1 MFNFLEPLR
10 NIDFVKRRFYFI
22 GLSSVVVLI
31 GIVLFFV
38 KGGFRQS
45 IDFAGGTRL
54 EVKIN
59 DNIGIEDVRRVIVS
73 TGVTKN
79 VTYVGDPKDNIFLIS
94 IGVDEE
100 YVHKVETVK
109 KALQDNFREVIIRSE
124 NTVGPRLSQEFFR
137 NAMILSLVVGALILI
152 YIGIR
157 FDFIFGLGAIVA
169 LIHDLLIAFTVIL
182 LFDIEMDISI
192 IAAILTILGYSVT
205 DTVVVYDRIR
215 ENFEAVKS
223 SEVEYVVNKSIRQ
236 VIVRSVLTSFT
247 TLLVVLAFIAWGPET
262 LKGFAIVLL
271 TGIISGT
278 YSSLFIASP
287 IVIELEKQ
295 KLIKQEQSI

>member
-1 MFNFLEPLR
+1 MYNFLEPLR
-10 NIDFVKRRFYFI
+10 NIDFVKNRFYFI
-22 GLSSVVVLI
+22 ALSLILIVI

-38 KGGFRQS
+38 KGGFKQS

-59 DNIGIEDVRRVIVS
+59 DNIGIEDVRRIIS
-73 TGVTKN
+73 ATGITRN

-94 IGVDEE
+94 IGVSED
-100 YVHKVETVK
+100 YIQKVETIKQV
-109 KALQDNFREVIIRSE
+109 LRDNFKEVIIRGE

-137 NAMILSLVVGALILI
+137 NAMIMSLVVAFLILV

-182 LFDIEMDISI
+182 LFDIEVDISI
-192 IAAILTILGYSVT
+192 VAAILTILGYSVT

-223 SEVEYVVNKSIRQ
+223 TEVEYIVNKSIRQ

-247 TLLVVLAFIAWGPET
+247 TLLIVSAFIIWGPET

-271 TGIISGT
+271 AGIISGT

-295 KLIKQEQSI
+295 KLLRQEQAL

>member
-1 MFNFLEPLR
+1 MFNFLESLR
-10 NIDFVKRRFYFI
+10 RLNFVKHRFYFI
-22 GLSSVVVLI
+22 GLSMVLI
-31 GIVLFFV
+31 TVGVILFLV
-38 KGGFRQS
+38 KGGFRQG

-59 DNIGIEDVRRVIVS
+59 DDIGIEEVRKVILS

-79 VTYVGDPKDNIFLIS
+79 VTYLGDPRERIFLIS
-94 IGVDEE
+94 IGVTEDFIQ
-100 YVHKVETVK
+100 KVETVK
-109 KALQDNFREVIIRSE
+109 KALQENFKEVIVRGE
-124 NTVGPRLSQEFFR
+124 NTVGPRLSREFFR
-137 NAMILSLVVGALILI
+137 NAMLLSVVVAILILI

-169 LIHDLLIAFTVIL
+169 LIHDLLISFTVIL

-236 VIVRSVLTSFT
+236 VIVRSVLTSVT
-247 TLLVVLAFIAWGPET
+247 TLLVVIAFIIWGPEN

-271 TGIISGT
+271 TGIIVGT

-287 IVIELEKQ
+287 IVIELEKR
-295 KLIKQEQSI
+295 KLLKQEKAI